1 MLRNWNPPNASGT
14 SELSTQEVWRRGREI
29 YDRELKHKLEPEHN
43 DEIVVINIVNGDYFV
58 DPDED
63 RAIDAALERYP
74 DEVFYIG
81 RVGRSYVHRIGAQA
95 DE

>member
-1 MLRNWNPPNASGT
+1 MLRERKTPNASGT
-14 SELSTQEVWRRGREI
+14 SELSDQEIWRRGQEI
-29 YDRELKHKLEPEHN
+29 YDRELKAKLEPQHTGEF
-43 DEIVVINIVNGDYFV
+43 IVINVANGDYFV

-81 RVGRSYVHRIGAQA
+81 RVGYRAAHRIGARLRG
-95 DE
+95 